1 MAIISETVLESNKKI
16 RVNFDGGNLS
26 SDGGLLLLKE
36 FYHKLGVNSL
46 LRNRF
51 RTTDTASFR
60 IHKDHENLLQMLYQ
74 ITGAYFQDD
83 HADSLRNDPVLNAVI
98 GKTALASQP
107 TLSRFHNRMDER
119 SLQQLE
125 EIQRILRRRVYSV
138 DKPEHIL
145 FDLDSTLLAAYG
157 TQEGEAFNYHY
168 QAHGYH
174 PLLCFDGMTGDLLMV
189 ELRPGTQ
196 YCSNGAAAFMLP
208 LLEEYQRDYPQT
220 ALFARGDSGFA
231 TDELYSLFETNGTG
245 YVIRLKENPV
255 LRRLAQ
261 DLDSELYDLTRE
273 DTVSHAVVYGEFL
286 YKAGSWDYPRRVVC
300 KIEKPYGQVVCKIEK
315 PYGQMIH
322 MHTFVVTNMESSPE
336 DLIRFYCKRGNME
349 NFIKECKSGFDM
361 SYVSSSSMIVNA
373 NRVQIHALA
382 YNLFNWFRRLT
393 LPESMRKDRIDTVRL
408 KLLKIAA
415 RIVSSARYV
424 YFKLCSYCPYQTQFF
439 ETLANI
445 KKLSPQLK

>member
-1 MAIISETVLESNKKI
+1 MAIVTGTALESNKNF

-36 FYHKLGVNSL
+36 FYHKLGVKAL
-46 LRNRF
+46 LKKHF
-51 RTTDTASFR
+51 HTTDSASFR

-98 GKTALASQP
+98 GKNALASQP
-107 TLSRFHNRMDER
+107 TLSRFHNRMDAQ
-119 SLQQLE
+119 SLEQLE
-125 EIQRILRRRVYSV
+125 EIQRIFRGRVYSV
-138 DKPEHIL
+138 EKPEHIL

-174 PLLCFDGMTGDLLMV
+174 PLLCFDGLTGDLLKV

-196 YCSNGAAAFMLP
+196 YCSKGAATFMLP
-208 LLEEYQRDYPQT
+208 LLEEYQRDYPKT

-231 TDELYSLFETNGTG
+231 TDELYSLFETNGTS

-255 LRRLAQ
+255 LRRLAEA
-261 DLDSELYDLTRE
+261 LDSELYDLTRE
-273 DTVSHAVVYGEFL
+273 DAVSYAVVYGEFL

-300 KIEKPYGQVVCKIEK
+300 KIEKPYGQ
-315 PYGQMIH
+315 MLH
-322 MHTFVVTNMESSPE
+322 MHTFVVTNMDSSPE
-336 DLIRFYCKRGNME
+336 DLIRFYCKRGQME

-393 LPESMRKDRIDTVRL
+393 LPESMRKDRIDTVRF
-408 KLLKIAA
+408 KLLKLAA
-415 RIVSSARYV
+415 RIVRSARYV
-424 YFKLCSYCPYQTQFF
+424 YFQLCSHCPYQTQFY
-439 ETLANI
+439 ETLSNI
-445 KKLSPQLK
+445 GKLCLQLE

>member
-1 MAIISETVLESNKKI
+1 MAIVTGTALESNKNF

-36 FYHKLGVNSL
+36 FYHKLGVKAL
-46 LRNRF
+46 LKKHF
-51 RTTDTASFR
+51 HTTDSASFR

-98 GKTALASQP
+98 GKNALASQP
-107 TLSRFHNRMDER
+107 TLSRFHNRMDAQ
-119 SLQQLE
+119 SLEQLE
-125 EIQRILRRRVYSV
+125 EIQRIFRGRVYSV
-138 DKPEHIL
+138 EKPEHIL

-174 PLLCFDGMTGDLLMV
+174 PLLCFDGLTGDLLKV

-196 YCSNGAAAFMLP
+196 YCSKGAATFMLP
-208 LLEEYQRDYPQT
+208 LLEEYQRDYPKT

-231 TDELYSLFETNGTG
+231 TDELYSLFETNGTS

-255 LRRLAQ
+255 LRRLAEA
-261 DLDSELYDLTRE
+261 LDSELYDLTRE
-273 DTVSHAVVYGEFL
+273 EAVSYAVVYGEFL

-300 KIEKPYGQVVCKIEK
+300 KIEKPYGQ
-315 PYGQMIH
+315 MLH
-322 MHTFVVTNMESSPE
+322 MHTFVVTNMDSSPE
-336 DLIRFYCKRGNME
+336 DLIRFYCKRGQME

-393 LPESMRKDRIDTVRL
+393 LPESMRKDRIDTVRF
-408 KLLKIAA
+408 KLLKLAA
-415 RIVSSARYV
+415 RIVRSARYV
-424 YFKLCSYCPYQTQFF
+424 YFKLCSHCPYQTQFY
-439 ETLANI
+439 ETLSNI
-445 KKLSPQLK
+445 GKLCLQLE

>member
-1 MAIISETVLESNKKI
+1 MAIVTGTALESNKI
-16 RVNFDGGNLS
+16 FRVNFDGGNLS

-36 FYHKLGVNSL
+36 FYHKLGVKAL
-46 LRNRF
+46 LKKHF
-51 RTTDTASFR
+51 HTTDSASFR

-98 GKTALASQP
+98 GKNALASQP
-107 TLSRFHNRMDER
+107 TLSRFHNRMDAQ
-119 SLQQLE
+119 SLEQLE
-125 EIQRILRRRVYSV
+125 EIQRIFRGRVYSV
-138 DKPEHIL
+138 EKPEHIL
-145 FDLDSTLLAAYG
+145 FDLDSTLLATYG

-174 PLLCFDGMTGDLLMV
+174 PLLCFDGLTGDLLKV

-196 YCSNGAAAFMLP
+196 YCSKGAAAFMLP
-208 LLEEYQRDYPQT
+208 LLEEYQRDYPKT

-231 TDELYSLFETNGTG
+231 TDELYSLFETNGTS

-255 LRRLAQ
+255 LRRLAEA
-261 DLDSELYDLTRE
+261 LDSELYDLTQE
-273 DTVSHAVVYGEFL
+273 DAVSYAVVYGEFL
-286 YKAGSWDYPRRVVC
+286 YKASSWDYPRRVVC
-300 KIEKPYGQVVCKIEK
+300 KVEK
-315 PYGQMIH
+315 PYGQMLH
-322 MHTFVVTNMESSPE
+322 VHTFVVTNMDSSPE
-336 DLIRFYCKRGNME
+336 DLIRFYCKRGQME

-382 YNLFNWFRRLT
+382 YNLFNWFRRLA
-393 LPESMRKDRIDTVRL
+393 LPEPMRKDRIDTVRL
-408 KLLKIAA
+408 KLLKLAA

-424 YFKLCSYCPYQTQFF
+424 YFKLCSHCPYQTQFY
-439 ETLANI
+439 ETLSNI
-445 KKLSPQLK
+445 GKLCLQLE

>member
-1 MAIISETVLESNKKI
+1 MAIITGTALESNKNF

-36 FYHKLGVNSL
+36 FYHKLGVKAL
-46 LRNRF
+46 LKKHF
-51 RTTDTASFR
+51 HTTDSASFR

-74 ITGAYFQDD
+74 ITGAYFLDD
-83 HADSLRNDPVLNAVI
+83 HADSLRNDPVLNAVV
-98 GKTALASQP
+98 GKAALASQP
-107 TLSRFHNRMDER
+107 TLSRFHNRMDTQ
-119 SLQQLE
+119 SLEQLE
-125 EIQRILRRRVYSV
+125 NIQRILRRRVYSV
-138 DKPEHIL
+138 EKPEHIL

-174 PLLCFDGMTGDLLMV
+174 PLLCFDGLTGDLLKV

-196 YCSNGAAAFMLP
+196 YCSKGAAAFMLP
-208 LLEEYQRDYPQT
+208 LLEEYQRDYPET

-231 TDELYSLFETNGTG
+231 TDELYSLFETNGTS

-255 LRRLAQ
+255 LRRLAEA
-261 DLDSELYDLTRE
+261 LDSELYDLTQE
-273 DTVSHAVVYGEFL
+273 DAVSYAVVYGEFM
-286 YKAGSWDYPRRVVC
+286 YKAGSWDYPRRIVC
-300 KIEKPYGQVVCKIEK
+300 KVEK
-315 PYGQMIH
+315 PYGQMLHKHI
-322 MHTFVVTNMESSPE
+322 FVVTNMDSSPE
-336 DLIRFYCKRGNME
+336 DLIRFYCKRGQME

-382 YNLFNWFRRLT
+382 YNLFNWFRRLA

-408 KLLKIAA
+408 KLLKLAA

-424 YFKLCSYCPYQTQFF
+424 FFKLCSHCPYQTQFY
-439 ETLANI
+439 ETLSNI
-445 KKLSPQLK
+445 GKLRPQLE

>member
-1 MAIISETVLESNKKI
+1 MAIVTGTALESNKNF

-36 FYHKLGVNSL
+36 FYHKLGVKAL
-46 LRNRF
+46 LKKHF
-51 RTTDTASFR
+51 HTTDSASFR

-98 GKTALASQP
+98 GKNALASQP
-107 TLSRFHNRMDER
+107 TLSRFHNRMDAQ
-119 SLQQLE
+119 SLEQLE
-125 EIQRILRRRVYSV
+125 EIQRIFRGRVYSV
-138 DKPEHIL
+138 EKPEHIL
-145 FDLDSTLLAAYG
+145 FDLDSTLLATYG

-174 PLLCFDGMTGDLLMV
+174 PLLCFDGLTGDLLKV

-196 YCSNGAAAFMLP
+196 YCSKGAAAFMLP
-208 LLEEYQRDYPQT
+208 LLEEYQRDYPKT

-231 TDELYSLFETNGTG
+231 TDELYSLFETNGTS

-255 LRRLAQ
+255 LRRLAEA
-261 DLDSELYDLTRE
+261 LDSELYDLTQE
-273 DTVSHAVVYGEFL
+273 DAVSYAVVYGEFL
-286 YKAGSWDYPRRVVC
+286 YKASSWDYPRRVVC
-300 KIEKPYGQVVCKIEK
+300 KIEKPYGQ
-315 PYGQMIH
+315 MLH
-322 MHTFVVTNMESSPE
+322 MHTFVVTNMDSSPE
-336 DLIRFYCKRGNME
+336 DLIRFYCKRGQME

-393 LPESMRKDRIDTVRL
+393 LPESMRKDRIDTVRF
-408 KLLKIAA
+408 KLLKLAA
-415 RIVSSARYV
+415 RIVRSARYV
-424 YFKLCSYCPYQTQFF
+424 FFKLCSHCPYQTQFY
-439 ETLANI
+439 ETLSNI
-445 KKLSPQLK
+445 GKLCLQLE

>member
-1 MAIISETVLESNKKI
+1 MAIVTGTALESNKNF

-36 FYHKLGVNSL
+36 FYHKLGVKAL
-46 LRNRF
+46 LKKHF
-51 RTTDTASFR
+51 HTTDSASFR

-98 GKTALASQP
+98 GKNALASQP
-107 TLSRFHNRMDER
+107 TLSRFHNRMDAQ
-119 SLQQLE
+119 SLEQLE
-125 EIQRILRRRVYSV
+125 EIQRIFRGRVYSV
-138 DKPEHIL
+138 EKPEHIL
-145 FDLDSTLLAAYG
+145 FDLDSTLLATYG

-174 PLLCFDGMTGDLLMV
+174 PLLCFDGLTGDLLKV

-196 YCSNGAAAFMLP
+196 YCSKGAAAFMLP
-208 LLEEYQRDYPQT
+208 LLEEYQRDYPKT

-231 TDELYSLFETNGTG
+231 TDELYSLFETNGTS

-255 LRRLAQ
+255 LRRLAEA
-261 DLDSELYDLTRE
+261 LDSELYDLTQE
-273 DTVSHAVVYGEFL
+273 DAVSYAVVYGEFL
-286 YKAGSWDYPRRVVC
+286 YKASSWDYPRRVVC
-300 KIEKPYGQVVCKIEK
+300 KVEK
-315 PYGQMIH
+315 PYGQMLH
-322 MHTFVVTNMESSPE
+322 VHTFVVTNMDSSPE
-336 DLIRFYCKRGNME
+336 DLIRFYCKRGQME
-349 NFIKECKSGFDM
+349 YFIKECKSGFDM

-382 YNLFNWFRRLT
+382 YNLFNWFRRLA
-393 LPESMRKDRIDTVRL
+393 LPEPMRKDRIDTVRL
-408 KLLKIAA
+408 KLLKLAA

-424 YFKLCSYCPYQTQFF
+424 YFKLCSHCPYQTQFY
-439 ETLANI
+439 ETLSNI
-445 KKLSPQLK
+445 GKLCLQLE

>member
-1 MAIISETVLESNKKI
+1 MAIVTGTALESNKNF
-16 RVNFDGGNLS
+16 RENFDGGNLS

-36 FYHKLGVNSL
+36 FYHKLGVKAL
-46 LRNRF
+46 LKKHF
-51 RTTDTASFR
+51 HTTDSASFR

-98 GKTALASQP
+98 GKNALASQP
-107 TLSRFHNRMDER
+107 TLSRFHNRMDAQ
-119 SLQQLE
+119 SLEQLE
-125 EIQRILRRRVYSV
+125 EIQRIFRGRVYSV
-138 DKPEHIL
+138 EKPEHIL
-145 FDLDSTLLAAYG
+145 FDLDSTLLATYG

-174 PLLCFDGMTGDLLMV
+174 PLLCFDGLTGDLLKV

-196 YCSNGAAAFMLP
+196 YCSKGAAAFMLP
-208 LLEEYQRDYPQT
+208 LLEEYQRDYPKT

-231 TDELYSLFETNGTG
+231 TDELYSLFETNGTS

-255 LRRLAQ
+255 LRRLAEA
-261 DLDSELYDLTRE
+261 LDSELYDLTQE
-273 DTVSHAVVYGEFL
+273 DAVSYAVVYGEFL
-286 YKAGSWDYPRRVVC
+286 YKASSWDYPRRVVC
-300 KIEKPYGQVVCKIEK
+300 KVEK
-315 PYGQMIH
+315 PYGQMLH
-322 MHTFVVTNMESSPE
+322 MHTFVVTNMDSSPE
-336 DLIRFYCKRGNME
+336 DLIRFYCKRGQME

-382 YNLFNWFRRLT
+382 YNLFNWFRRLA
-393 LPESMRKDRIDTVRL
+393 LPEPMRKDRIDTVRL
-408 KLLKIAA
+408 KLLKLAA

-424 YFKLCSYCPYQTQFF
+424 YFKLCSHCPCQAQFY
-439 ETLANI
+439 ETLSNI
-445 KKLSPQLK
+445 GKLRPQLE